1 MAGTSVTDD
10 VKPRQRR
17 SSLDLLP
24 PNMSELRLVL
34 LGNNWSERSS
44 VANFILEENVFSS
57 QREPDN
63 CEKVRGKLKKEF
75 VLINTPN
82 LLHSNTSDMQMR
94 EHVEHCA
101 CLSKPGPHVFLL
113 VLDSEDFTEEHRLRL
128 CTVLEILGDQSFA
141 RSLILISGKNYRSQ
155 IPLKDIIRKC
165 SYRYL
170 MMENLEMEE
179 LLTRLRQTQTQV
191 EIIMKE
197 KEEENLR
204 REHKDMTRKITELKG
219 ENERERKLRA
229 NEQTEKDKCINK
241 EREERKRQREEDEK
255 RWKKQKETLRE
266 ECRKKV
272 ETSEKKAHLEREQRE
287 AAERKL
293 EQCRKEIKKSQD
305 AWDKEK
311 KELWEQRHQDL
322 KQHLEV
328 EKTRSI
334 KLHEE
339 FYRRRKTWISSCFI
353 LTSLSLSLLFYIFH
367 LREQKL

>member
-1 MAGTSVTDD
+1 MAASSV
-10 VKPRQRR
+10 
-17 SSLDLLP
+17 
-24 PNMSELRLVL
+24 SELRLVL

-44 VANFILEENVFSS
+44 VGNFILEENVFNS

-63 CEKVRGKLKKEF
+63 CERVRGKLKKEF

-101 CLSKPGPHVFLL
+101 DLSNPGPQVFLL
-113 VLDSEDFTEEHRLRL
+113 VLDSEDFTEDHKLRL
-128 CTVLEILGDQSFA
+128 CRVLELLGDQSFA
-141 RSLILISGKNYRSQ
+141 RSLILISGENYRSQ
-155 IPLKDIIRKC
+155 IPLKDMIRKC

-170 MMENLEMEE
+170 ELENLEMEE
-179 LLTRLRQTQTQV
+179 LLTRLHQTQTQV

-197 KEEENLR
+197 KEEEMKRKEESLR
-204 REHKDMTRKITELKG
+204 REHKDNLNTMKRIITELKG

-229 NEQTEKDKCINK
+229 NERTENDKCINK

-272 ETSEKKAHLEREQRE
+272 EASEKKAHSEREQRE

-293 EQCRKEIKKSQD
+293 EQCRKDIKRSQE

-311 KELWEQRHQDL
+311 KELWEQRHEDL
-322 KQHLEV
+322 KQNLEA

-339 FYRRRKTWISSCFI
+339 FYRRRKTWMASCFI
-353 LTSLSLSLLFYIFH
+353 LTSLSLSLLIYIFH
-367 LREQKL
+367 LRD